1 MSRPVRVA
9 IWLAL
14 AWAAVAPSS
23 RAAPLV
29 RASGTA
35 VQLDTAY
42 GCTVCHADHREAL
55 IAGVHAERGIRCADC
70 HGGDTTALSLPAAHR
85 GRFIAAR
92 DKVTI
97 VQLCGSCHSDPNR
110 MRQYG
115 LPTGQ
120 LAEYRTSRHGQL
132 LLLQHNSDAP
142 ACTDCHGTH
151 TIYPPDDARSKVYP
165 TNIPGT
171 CAHCHSDQ
179 RFMAPYH
186 LPTHQFAQF
195 RTSVHGVALYQRQN
209 FSAPTCVGC
218 HGAHSAL
225 PPAVTEIANVCER
238 CHALVGQ
245 AFASGPHGAPARTG
259 KLPGCLGC
267 HSNHGTERVP
277 ADSIADVCAKCH
289 GSDTRIREMGLE
301 IQQGVVRATEDLQSA
316 ERAVGQLELA
326 GQRTTDYRF
335 RYQSALTYYR
345 QIAQVQHSLDLERLD
360 DLVRHVRSISV
371 ALDAAAEANAEQ
383 RWEHKLIL
391 IPVWFLALSGVVLV
405 WFSLR
410 ALKEAGKDR
419 EP

>member
-1 MSRPVRVA
+1 MSGCVRVA
-9 IWLAL
+9 IWVTLAI
-14 AWAAVAPSS
+14 AGASPGS
-23 RAAPLV
+23 RAAALPP
-29 RASGTA
+29 AQGA
-35 VQLDTAY
+35 APPDTSY
-42 GCTVCHADHREAL
+42 GCTACHADHRQAL
-55 IAGVHAERGIRCADC
+55 TAGVHAERGIRCADC
-70 HGGDTTALSLPAAHR
+70 HGGDPSAVSLPAAHR
-85 GRFIAAR
+85 GRFVTAR

-132 LLLQHNSDAP
+132 LLLRHDADAP

-151 TIYPPDDARSKVYP
+151 IIYPPDDARSKVYP
-165 TNIPGT
+165 MNIPGT
-171 CAHCHSDQ
+171 CARCHSDR

-186 LPTHQFAQF
+186 LPTDQFARF
-195 RTSVHGVALYQRQN
+195 RASAHGTALFQQQN

-225 PPAVTEIANVCER
+225 PPTVTEIANVCER
-238 CHALVGQ
+238 CHQLVGQ
-245 AFASGPHGAPARTG
+245 AFASGPHGAPARAG
-259 KLPGCLGC
+259 RLPGCLGC
-267 HSNHGTERVP
+267 HSNHGTEPVP
-277 ADSIADVCAKCH
+277 VDSIAAVCARCH
-289 GSDTRIREMGLE
+289 GADTRVREMAVE
-301 IQQGVVRATEDLQSA
+301 IRQGVTHATEDLQSA
-316 ERAVGQLELA
+316 ERALGQLELA
-326 GQRTTDYRF
+326 GQRTTDYSF

-360 DLVRHVRSISV
+360 ELGRRVRSISV
-371 ALDAAAEANAEQ
+371 ALDAAAEAAAER

-391 IPVWFLALSGVVLV
+391 VPVWFLALSGVVLV